1 MRWNRSCLVIVAIML
16 AACGASKTTNN
27 PINPPGPNP
36 TQCPVQASP
45 QVINFDPNING
56 DDFAYVVSV
65 KLLKSDVKDQMEQQ
79 LGGKV
84 LVWRPE
90 QSFGL
95 MGLSEESARYLSISA
110 GNMMDRLQLE
120 ENKKSFL
127 AGGVMSAWSE
137 GVMSAW
143 SEGVQFAWSEGVQ
156 FAWSEGK
163 YKPMPQNTGS
173 FKSIGLEEAQKI
185 ASKLGKGVKVAV
197 IDSGIDL
204 EHPAFACVLAPA
216 AEMRDY
222 VEGDSDPQEVGEL
235 GKGGFGHGTNVAG
248 IVRQIA
254 PLATLLPIR
263 VLGSDGSG
271 YISDVAAA
279 IDWAVEKGA
288 NIINLSLGSDESS
301 GVIEQAIVA
310 ALARG
315 VVVVSS
321 SGNSGNTSVSYPAAV
336 SGQNPSW
343 LGVGS
348 VGANLVK
355 STFSTYGLG
364 VEVLAPGELVFG
376 PAPGKRLGAWSGTSQ
391 AAPMAS
397 GAVALALAEGF
408 DAPVNLV
415 EHLEHTAI
423 NLDHIPANAQYAKVN
438 GLGHGAINV
447 GAYIRSL
454 AQLKK

>member
-1 MRWNRSCLVIVAIML
+1 MRYSSLIVLVALL
-16 AACGASKTTNN
+16 AACGTSKPSTNN
-27 PINPPGPNP
+27 PPPNP
-36 TQCPVQASP
+36 TQCPP
-45 QVINFDPNING
+45 QVSQQAIGFDPGANG
-56 DDFAYVVSV
+56 DDFAYVVGIQ
-65 KLLKSDVKDQMEQQ
+65 LLKSDEKELMEQQ

-95 MGLSEESARYLSISA
+95 MGLSEESARYLSINA
-110 GNMMDRLQLE
+110 GNLMGRLQLE
-120 ENKKSFL
+120 QNKKSFL

-163 YKPMPQNTGS
+163 YKPMPQNTHS
-173 FKSIGLEEAQKI
+173 FKAIGLEEAQKI

-197 IDSGIDL
+197 IDTGIDL
-204 EHPAFACVLAPA
+204 KHPAFACVLAPM

-271 YISDVAAA
+271 YVSDVAAA

-288 NIINLSLGSDESS
+288 KVINLSLGSDEAS
-301 GVIEQAIVA
+301 GIIEQAIVA

-336 SGQNPSW
+336 SGRDKNW

-348 VGANLVK
+348 VGTNLVK
-355 STFSTYGLG
+355 SSFSTYGTG

-376 PAPGKRLGAWSGTSQ
+376 PAPGERLGAWSGTSQ

-408 DAPVNLV
+408 NAPVNLV
-415 EHLEHTAI
+415 EHLEDTAI
-423 NLDHIPANAQYAKVN
+423 NLNHIPANAEYASVN

-454 AQLKK
+454 WQLKK